1 MCIRGVPMLEKIIM
15 WILERKVRKARKNFY
30 KQLKLLREDKVDFS
44 KVLVPGITG
53 ELKGESLVVY
63 KGATDADGNVGGTT
77 LKCSAIGSAS
87 AYPDFN
93 GNQIIFTS
101 GSYKG
106 HARSIDGVTNGDAAG
121 TIKLKSYAFDGR
133 ILSGTS
139 FIIVV
144 VQGRPPKAPPDLT
157 GSRGVRSK

>member
-1 MCIRGVPMLEKIIM
+1 MKRIIK

-44 KVLVPGITG
+44 KVPVPGITG
-53 ELKGESLVVY
+53 ELKGESRGKESLVVY
-63 KGATDADGNVGGTT
+63 KGATDADGDVGGAT